1 MFCTFIYL
9 LYNELN
15 EAQLCDRDNLCIG
28 ISKYPAIL
36 YPPVI
41 PNRNY
46 PALCITYPPCGQ
58 ILDKS
63 AHQNINVKENIQY
76 CTVEE
81 YIIPNNKHNNKKL
94 TINKGLLIN
103 LSGPLILLLL
113 LFFIYSQL
121 SLFTVSSLLL
131 HMYNYIRH
139 FFILLVQKRKKTQY
153 GTW

>member
-94 TINKGLLIN
+94 TINKGLCHAILYLHLV
-103 LSGPLILLLL
+103 LSNNPFWAFDFMPSFVLSNNPFWASDFIPS
-113 LFFIYSQL
+113 FFL
-121 SLFTVSSLLL
+121 SNNPF
-131 HMYNYIRH
+131 
-139 FFILLVQKRKKTQY
+139 QP
-153 GTW
+153 